1 VKNGKMA
8 QSSDRKESIAKI
20 IRWGLVVASVITIF
34 FTGKYMLEEKF
45 WGYTPVYF
53 FLMSWVLIV
62 ALLLPIYSKHPQK
75 YKLLFLSSLA
85 GFILFLGFPTK
96 PVTPLMFVG
105 LIPLIYIEKKLS
117 EWRTEFSRWEMFK
130 YAFNTFII
138 WNICSTF
145 WVANTSFIPSIAAF
159 ALNSA
164 FMTLPFIGYHWV
176 RKTLG
181 DRYGYAALVSFWLC
195 FEWIHLQWDI
205 SWPWLTLGNAF
216 AQYPFVVQWYEY
228 TGHLG
233 GSLWILVMNILI
245 YRYILK
251 VRAKVELT
259 VQDLMYPVF
268 TLFAPLMLSAMI
280 YVTYQEKGEF
290 RNISIVQP
298 NYEPHYEKF
307 TISDEEQLRTFI
319 RLSELCLTDSTDYL
333 LYPETVFGP
342 YDVDNLNE
350 VGTIA
355 AIKSTL
361 ERFPST
367 NLVTGLVTF
376 KFFNSEAEKSPYARQ
391 STIRGEERWW
401 ELQNS
406 AIQIPA
412 NDRDT
417 YDVHIKSKLVPGA
430 EIFPYSKL
438 LFFLR
443 PIVRMAG
450 GTLSGHAKQ
459 KERQVFENQYG
470 EKIAPVICYE
480 SVYGD
485 YVGQYIRKG
494 ANAIFIM
501 TNDGWWDKTPGHI
514 QHLKFAQLRAIEHR
528 RAVARSANTGISAFI
543 DQRGNILSRTRYG
556 KEATLQGSI
565 RFNDELTFYSRWG
578 DIIARLGVL
587 GSILL
592 LISGTLKRFRKDQ

>member
-1 VKNGKMA
+1 MA
-8 QSSDRKESIAKI
+8 QSLDKI
-20 IRWGLVVASVITIF
+20 VRWGLVLAAIITIF
-34 FTGKYMLEEKF
+34 FSGKYMLEEKF

-53 FLMSWVLIV
+53 FLMAWVLIV

-105 LIPLIYIEKKLS
+105 LIPLIYIEKKLH
-117 EWRTEFSRWEMFK
+117 EWRPEISRWEMFK

-145 WVANTSFIPSIAAF
+145 WVANTSFVPSIAAF
-159 ALNSA
+159 TLNSA
-164 FMTLPFIGYHWV
+164 FMALPFIGYHWV

-181 DRYGYAALVSFWLC
+181 DRYGYAALICFWLC

-233 GSLWILVMNILI
+233 GSFWILLMNILI

-251 VRAKVELT
+251 IRAKVELK

-280 YVTYQEKGEF
+280 YVTYQEKGEL

-307 TISDEEQLRTFI
+307 TISDAEQLRTFI

-342 YDVDNLNE
+342 YDIDHLNE
-350 VGTIA
+350 EGTIA
-355 AIKSTL
+355 AIKSIL
-361 ERFPST
+361 ARFPAA
-367 NLVTGLVTF
+367 NLVTGLVTY
-376 KFFNSEAEKSPYARQ
+376 KFFDSEQEKSQYARQ

-406 AIQIPA
+406 AIQIPSE
-412 NDRDT
+412 NRDN

-430 EIFPYSKL
+430 EIFPYSKF
-438 LFFLR
+438 LFFLK
-443 PIVRMAG
+443 PIVKMAG
-450 GTLSGHAKQ
+450 GTIGGHAKQ
-459 KERQVFENQYG
+459 EERQVFENQYG

-485 YVGQYIRKG
+485 YVGQYMRKG
-494 ANAIFIM
+494 ASAIFIM
-501 TNDGWWDKTPGHI
+501 TNDGWWDKTPGHV

-565 RFNDELTFYSRWG
+565 RFNKELTFYSRWG
-578 DIIARLGVL
+578 DIIARLGIL
-587 GSILL
+587 GSILF